1 MCVGGPDPSDRF
13 GLPGWL
19 KLASGVEL
27 AGMPGL
33 FANAQPF
40 AGSGVFLACSSTPSV
55 FPSGGLDQL
64 AGCGLF
70 DVSTRGASNVDV
82 SRQGIVACASAC
94 HGIVHLLIDLLV
106 ESTRAA

>member
-70 DVSTRGASNVDV
+70 DVDALSNV
-82 SRQGIVACASAC
+82 
-94 HGIVHLLIDLLV
+94 LLLLV
-106 ESTRAA
+106 LQSFLGWSDDNIRMIVIREYASC